1 MINKYNSF
9 GLIRKLPFRL
19 GKFRMSGIAFVILIS
34 SFGPYI
40 FPNWGVRLDQL
51 VIYLSFVLLLLIGKL
66 SIPRNSLLLWT
77 FSSLLILFFVPLLNL
92 YEGRY
97 LSLTLVLAQIEN
109 YLQVPVLLLI
119 FITILHRLSLED
131 REGLFQKLTIALM
144 YMLAANTIFSLYI
157 LLAPDSAL
165 IQIFTGDREGTSG
178 SGKTVT
184 ELSISAGRL
193 SGVFAQVVEG
203 GFAYALGLFL
213 WVFNYKGRD
222 NIGWLHYALFML
234 ILIGGILTLSKVFL
248 VIGIP
253 LFLFCAGAKKLIS
266 IVSVLLICIVSVTL
280 INPSLIGIINEYQG
294 LVYLFRLIDLD
305 MLDFFTVYTSGRFSS
320 ESMIMVNIINTLNI
334 SPFIGLGYGSIET
347 SDFSLNEV
355 ISLGGL
361 VGLLAYLSLH
371 VLIAVLIFKLKKGA
385 KRTLYINF
393 IVLTFLAS
401 ISAPII
407 TANRISVFICLIV
420 AWAYCETHRNTYNF
434 TRDSHRVVA

>member
-1 MINKYNSF
+1 MINKDNSF

-40 FPNWGVRLDQL
+40 FPNWGLRLDQL
-51 VIYLSFVLLLLIGKL
+51 VIYLSFVLLLLAGKL
-66 SIPRNSLLLWT
+66 SIPRNPLLLWT
-77 FSSLLILFFVPLLNL
+77 FSCLLILFFVPLLSL
-92 YEGRY
+92 YEGHY
-97 LSLTLVLAQIEN
+97 LSLTLVFAQIEN
-109 YLQVPVLLLI
+109 YLQVPVVLLI
-119 FITILHRLSLED
+119 FTTILHKLSLED
-131 REGLFQKLTIALM
+131 QEDLFEKLTIALM
-144 YMLAANTIFSLYI
+144 YMLAVNTIFSLYI

-165 IQIFTGDREGTSG
+165 IQIFTGDREGTPL
-178 SGKTVT
+178 GKTVT
-184 ELSISAGRL
+184 EASISVGRV

-203 GFAYALGLFL
+203 GFAYSLGLFL
-213 WVFNYKGRD
+213 WVFHYKGRY
-222 NIGWLHYALFML
+222 NIGWPPFALLMM
-234 ILIGGILTLSKVFL
+234 IVIGGVLTFSKVFL

-266 IVSVLLICIVSVTL
+266 IVCVLLICIVSVTL
-280 INPSLIGIINEYQG
+280 INPSLIGIINEFKG
-294 LVYLFRLIDLD
+294 LAYLFRLIDLD
-305 MLDFFTVYTSGRFSS
+305 MVDFFTVYTSGRFSS
-320 ESMIMVNIINTLNI
+320 ESTIMPNIINTLDI

-401 ISAPII
+401 MSAPII
-407 TANRISVFICLIV
+407 TANRITVFIFLIV
-420 AWAYCETHRNTYNF
+420 AWAYCGTHRNTYNF
-434 TRDSHRVVA
+434 TRDGHRVVV